1 MCDSRPQLPGST
13 AVLLLAEIKQAIE
26 AFCEGDSNVFD
37 TLRAIAVLLEP
48 HRLQE
53 LEQVTRRAA

>member
-1 MCDSRPQLPGST
+1 MRDSRPQLPGST

-26 AFCEGDSNVFD
+26 AFDEGDSNVFD

-53 LEQVTRRAA
+53 HEQATRRAA